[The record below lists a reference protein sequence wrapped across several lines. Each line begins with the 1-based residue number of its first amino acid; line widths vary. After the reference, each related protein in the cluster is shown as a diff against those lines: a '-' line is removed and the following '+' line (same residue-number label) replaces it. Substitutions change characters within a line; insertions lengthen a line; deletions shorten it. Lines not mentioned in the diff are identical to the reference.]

1 MSSVRLT
8 GSTIRERGW
17 FMLALLIG
25 SVLVLTG
32 CILWFMNEAVE
43 SQNLAARQTVLEAYR
58 NQLRFIRKQIDTAWE
73 TRMSDLDRLV
83 PQGTPEETARAIA
96 SGVADALILLDE
108 QGSVTY
114 PRVSGPFRP
123 ANNAERLAAEFLA
136 LDVPRPQETIGLQPT
151 RVPEVWQ
158 LVSASGRVIALYR
171 DTSVHMAMHGLVDP
185 HSSEAIRFTVFQPG
199 ESGYDETLALGS
211 MLQGWQVSFELLDMA
226 VLERPDRTRI
236 TAYLWVG
243 LLGIGLFTLM
253 AIGIGHSFNRQ
264 LRLTR
269 LKTDLVAAVSHELR
283 TPLASMRLLVD
294 ALLRDKE
301 LEPRKTR
308 EYLDLIAVENGRLS
322 RLIDNFLTFSRLERN
337 RHQFSFE
344 TIRPAEVVEAAVVAM
359 RERLHPGCVVDVD
372 IAPGLPSLVADAD
385 GLVTALLNLLDN
397 AYKYTPAE
405 KRIAL
410 RAFHDKGHVVFTVQ
424 DNGIGIPA
432 GEQKRIF
439 RRFYRVDR
447 RLSRETS
454 GVGLGLSI
462 VHEIVKAHGG
472 TVHVT
477 SHAGEGSTF
486 TLRVPIAVAVA
497 GARA

>member
-1 MSSVRLT
+1 MSFVRLT

-25 SVLVLTG
+25 SVLVVTA

-43 SQNLAARQTVLEAYR
+43 SQTVAARQTVLEAYR
-58 NQLRFIRKQIDTAWE
+58 NQLRFIRKQVETDWE
-73 TRMSDLDRLV
+73 TRITDLDRIV
-83 PQGTPEETARAIA
+83 GEGTPSDVERAIA
-96 SGVADALILLDE
+96 SGAADALVLLDDH
-108 QGSVTY
+108 GVVTY
-114 PRVSGPFRP
+114 PRVTSNFHP
-123 ANNAERLAAEFLA
+123 ANDAERLAAEFLTE
-136 LDVPRPQETIGLQPT
+136 DVPRPQETIGLQPT
-151 RVPEVWQ
+151 RIPEVWQ

-171 DTSVHMAMHGLVDP
+171 DMTVHMSLHNLVDP
-185 HSSEAIRFTVFQPG
+185 HGSEAIRFSVFQPG
-199 ESGYDETLALGS
+199 EPGYDEALALGS
-211 MLQGWQVSFELLDMA
+211 AMQGWQVSFMLLDTA
-226 VLERPDRTRI
+226 VLDRPDRTRV

-243 LLGIGLFTLM
+243 LMGIGLFTLI

-294 ALLRDKE
+294 ALLRDAE
-301 LEPRKTR
+301 LDPKKTR

-337 RHQFSFE
+337 RHRFSFE
-344 TIRPAEVVEAAVVAM
+344 KLRPGDVVEAAVAAM
-359 RERLHPGCVVDVD
+359 RERLHPGCVIDVDV
-372 IAPGLPSLVADAD
+372 APDLPSLVADPD

-397 AYKYTPAE
+397 AYKYTPAN
-405 KRIAL
+405 KHISL
-410 RAFHDKGHVVFTVQ
+410 KAFHDQGHVVFTVQ

-439 RRFYRVDR
+439 RRFYRIDR
-447 RLSRETS
+447 RLARDTS

-472 TVHVT
+472 TVHVS
-477 SHAGEGSTF
+477 SHTGEGSTF
-486 TLRVPIAVAVA
+486 TLRVPIAATAA

>member
-1 MSSVRLT
+1 MPSVRLT

-25 SVLVLTG
+25 SVLVVTA

-43 SQNLAARQTVLEAYR
+43 SQSLAARQTVLEAYR
-58 NQLRFIRKQIDTAWE
+58 SQMRFIRKQVDSLWE
-73 TRMSDLDRLV
+73 TRINDLDRIV
-83 PQGTPEETARAIA
+83 GDGTPADLQKAID
-96 SGVADALILLDE
+96 SGVADALVLLDD
-108 QGSVTY
+108 QGAVLY
-114 PRVSGPFRP
+114 PRIGAGFRP
-123 ANNAERLAAEFLA
+123 ANDADRLAAEFLA
-136 LDVPRPQETIGLQPT
+136 SDTPRPQETIGLQST
-151 RVPEVWQ
+151 RLPEVWQ
-158 LVSASGRVIALYR
+158 LVSASGHVIALYR
-171 DTSVHMAMHGLVDP
+171 DLTVHTSLHRLVDA
-185 HSSEAIRFTVFQPG
+185 HESEAVRFDVFQPG
-199 ESGYDETLALGS
+199 ERAYDEALALGWA
-211 MLQGWQVSFELLDMA
+211 LPGWQVSFMLHDPSVLD
-226 VLERPDRTRI
+226 RPDRTRL
-236 TAYLWVG
+236 ASYLWVG
-243 LLGIGLFTLM
+243 LVGIGLFTLI
-253 AIGIGHSFNRQ
+253 AIGIGHSFSRQ

-344 TIRPAEVVEAAVVAM
+344 SIRPQEVVEAAVVAM

-405 KRIAL
+405 KRIAV

-486 TLRVPIAVAVA
+486 TLRVPIAAAVA

>member
-1 MSSVRLT
+1 
-8 GSTIRERGW
+8 
-17 FMLALLIG
+17 MLALLIG
-25 SVLVLTG
+25 SVLVVTA

-43 SQNLAARQTVLEAYR
+43 SQSLAARQTVLEAYR
-58 NQLRFIRKQIDTAWE
+58 SQLRFIRKQADSLWE
-73 TRMSDLDRLV
+73 TRVNDLDRIVGEGTPADLQRAIDSGAADAFV
-83 PQGTPEETARAIA
+83 LLDDQGT
-96 SGVADALILLDE
+96 VL
-108 QGSVTY
+108 Y
-114 PRVSGPFRP
+114 PRIGASFQP
-123 ANNAERLAAEFLA
+123 ANDAERLAAEFLA
-136 LDVPRPQETIGLQPT
+136 SDVPRPQETIGLQAT

-158 LVSASGRVIALYR
+158 LVSASGHVIGLYR
-171 DTSVHMAMHGLVDP
+171 DTTVHMSMHKLADP
-185 HSSEAIRFTVFQPG
+185 HKSEAVRFDVFRPS
-199 ESGYDETLALGS
+199 ERAYDEALALGWA
-211 MLQGWQVSFELLDMA
+211 LPGWQVSFMLSDPSVLD
-226 VLERPDRTRI
+226 RPDSTRL
-236 TAYLWVG
+236 ASYLWVG
-243 LLGIGLFTLM
+243 LLGIGLFILL
-253 AIGIGHSFNRQ
+253 AIGIGHSFSRQ

-294 ALLRDKE
+294 ALLRDQQ
-301 LEPRKTR
+301 LDPVKTR

-337 RHQFSFE
+337 RHRFSFE
-344 TIRPAEVVEAAVVAM
+344 TIRPEDVVEAAVGAM
-359 RERLHPGCVVDVD
+359 RERLHPGCVVDVQ
-372 IAPGLPSLVADAD
+372 ISPGLPSLVADAD

-405 KRIAL
+405 KRIVL
-410 RAFHDKGHVVFTVQ
+410 RAFQDAGHVVFTVQ

-447 RLSRETS
+447 RLARETS

-472 TVHVT
+472 TIHVS

-486 TLRVPIAVAVA
+486 TVRVPIAAAAA
-497 GARA
+497 GAQA